1 MFPFKEGN
9 VDIDKRKYIKHW
21 FPGTTSHAKCA
32 NYRGTFWCATS
43 LKANGAYD
51 KWGKCKMDTCRP
63 EGRDYYFL
71 IYFFYFYTLTRFFQL
86 LETPVPLRTGLS
98 ASFPSRTV
106 RGIKSYKKSVKPVR
120 RLNHPQPVRRL
131 QGEEVVCNVAEV

>member
-1 MFPFKEGN
+1 MDFQFVSGAETTKGCVTDKGDSCVFPFKEGN
-9 VDIDKRKYIKHW
+9 IDIDKRKSTKHL

-63 EGRDYYFL
+63 EGTDYSNF
-71 IYFFYFYTLTRFFQL
+71 IFICDTLTHFLQL
-86 LETPVPLRTGLS
+86 LETSVQQWTGLS

-106 RGIKSYKKSVKPVR
+106 RGTKSSKLSV
-120 RLNHPQPVRRL
+120 
-131 QGEEVVCNVAEV
+131 